1 MKKSRVHGPSL
12 RVPSLASL
20 YKDFE
25 GWSRVQ
31 KSFVKKFFSDGM
43 VLLAFNENYCVMF
56 EFWDAMKSYMS
67 PFGATFVE
75 KCISLVSSFFR

>member
-31 KSFVKKFFSDGM
+31 KSFVKIFFSDDM
-43 VLLAFNENYCVMF
+43 VLFAFNGSDCVMF
-56 EFWDAMKSYMS
+56 
-67 PFGATFVE
+67 
-75 KCISLVSSFFR
+75 